1 MKLKQKINSFFE
13 NRILILQIILV
24 ILSVIFICRLFFLQ
38 IIKGDEY
45 RKDSES
51 RLLRITKVE
60 APRGEMTDRNG
71 VVLATNRLRIR
82 YCNI

>member
-1 MKLKQKINSFFE
+1 MKLKEKINTFFE
-13 NRILILQIILV
+13 NRILILQIILI